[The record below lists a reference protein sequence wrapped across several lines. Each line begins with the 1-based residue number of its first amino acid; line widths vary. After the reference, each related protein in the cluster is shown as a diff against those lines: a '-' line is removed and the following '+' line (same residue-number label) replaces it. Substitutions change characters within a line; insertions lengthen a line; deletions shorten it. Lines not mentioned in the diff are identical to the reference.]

1 MIPPPPSPLE
11 FFARP
16 RRLPVTGD
24 DWQTAARLGLE
35 RVEANNATRTAT
47 QTRPMEKQVL
57 QDVLGALAELVVV
70 LACARVG
77 CDHDTTLWDDTGGVA
92 SQAASDVVI
101 RHSENEFKY
110 DVKCHMALTAEQ
122 RRHLGV
128 RQKFDFAVNVR
139 SLDKAARRGTEF
151 LLPVLAAPGGRSV
164 LLGRALLVGK
174 VRGLPQRD
182 YGYGDPAYA
191 TPMQK
196 IALKLFGYDFEECVR
211 IVSDGATVAAL
222 DRLVPR

>member
-1 MIPPPPSPLE
+1 MDVDGRGIAGCLQGLAAARPGPVRGRLPGRDPGRAPADRGALVIPPPPSPLE

-77 CDHDTTLWDDTGGVA
+77 YDHDTTLWDD
-92 SQAASDVVI
+92 
-101 RHSENEFKY
+101 
-110 DVKCHMALTAEQ
+110 
-122 RRHLGV
+122 
-128 RQKFDFAVNVR
+128 
-139 SLDKAARRGTEF
+139 
-151 LLPVLAAPGGRSV
+151 
-164 LLGRALLVGK
+164 
-174 VRGLPQRD
+174 
-182 YGYGDPAYA
+182 
-191 TPMQK
+191 
-196 IALKLFGYDFEECVR
+196 
-211 IVSDGATVAAL
+211 
-222 DRLVPR
+222 